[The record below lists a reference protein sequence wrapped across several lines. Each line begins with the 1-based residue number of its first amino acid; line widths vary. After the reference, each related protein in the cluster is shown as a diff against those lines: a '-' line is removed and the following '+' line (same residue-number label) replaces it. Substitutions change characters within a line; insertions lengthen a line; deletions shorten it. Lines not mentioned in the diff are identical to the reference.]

1 MLRQLLQIVKET
13 FYQGILLCNQKGKK
27 LHNLPKALQ
36 SGLPRRADGTR
47 SSAKEPED
55 STAAVST
62 SALAC
67 SSPAFPCTDQI
78 WASFYNDFN
87 ISQQCW
93 KLFLGMKLASS
104 QLSQAAGASHAVVT
118 EVRMPPPVLPG
129 GTTPLTG
136 TYLDVCPEAQSA
148 CPSQGTTS
156 LTPPTVSP
164 SRVTKKPARGWEG
177 LTAVRAEPPLPP
189 PALCFTGRS
198 YYQEMFP
205 SAPLI
210 PLFTAQ

>member
-1 MLRQLLQIVKET
+1 MLWILKET
-13 FYQGILLCNQKGKK
+13 FYQGILPCNQQGKK
-27 LHNLPKALQ
+27 PHNLPKALQ
-36 SGLPRRADGTR
+36 YGLPRRADGTLC
-47 SSAKEPED
+47 SAKEPED
-55 STAAVST
+55 ATAAVCT
-62 SALAC
+62 SPLAC

-78 WASFYNDFN
+78 WASFYNDFS

-93 KLFLGMKLASS
+93 KLFLWMTLASS
-104 QLSQAAGASHAVVT
+104 QLSPSSRGQPPHGHRGQDASSSVARWHHASD
-118 EVRMPPPVLPG
+118 
-129 GTTPLTG
+129 G

-156 LTPPTVSP
+156 FTPPTVSP